1 MATYR
6 STVSTHYGSELV
18 AKTAAVAGVCG
29 ILSTVPVAPVLQAL
43 FLLLLVLA
51 GVGSAVMC
59 WVDLPPAPLFAAL
72 VGISIT
78 SAMSLAVVMAWIG
91 VWYPVVSCLLLS
103 AGVLCSGLLRARSL
117 RRASVTTSLPC

>member
-1 MATYR
+1 VATYR
-6 STVSTHYGSELV
+6 STVSTQYGSELV
-18 AKTAAVAGVCG
+18 AKTAVVAGICG

-43 FLLLLVLA
+43 CLLLLVLT

-78 SAMSLAVVMAWIG
+78 SAMSLAVVMAWVGI
-91 VWYPVVSCLLLS
+91 WYPVVSCLLLS
-103 AGVLCSGLLRARSL
+103 AGVLCSGCFRVRSL
-117 RRASVTTSLPC
+117 RRTSVKASLPC